1 MGRLIP
7 NPLINLP
14 KIAESDVQ
22 TALSVAVEGR
32 ANELSGYGLSPIEI
46 LGEPILDENPWPMTL
61 SMTEPVNP
69 GLMEEQI
76 EGESASNETVL
87 VDELINNAELTKSAA
102 ARTAPEETL
111 HIAEVSEFHLDDSH
125 EHPEKDIDCVNETT
139 PRRMPMTDKECD
151 PVLAAFR
158 N

>member
-1 MGRLIP
+1 LIP
-7 NPLINLP
+7 KPLINLP

-22 TALSVAVEGR
+22 TALSEVEGR
-32 ANELSGYGLSPIEI
+32 AIKLCGNGLSPIEI
-46 LGEPILDENPWPMTL
+46 LGEPILDENPWQMTL

-69 GLMEEQI
+69 GHMDEQVI
-76 EGESASNETVL
+76 GESASYETVL
-87 VDELINNAELTKSAA
+87 VDELINNSELTKSAA

-111 HIAEVSEFHLDDSH
+111 HIAEESEFHLVDSH
-125 EHPEKDIDCVNETT
+125 EHPEKDIDCVIERT
-139 PRRMPMTDKECD
+139 PKRMPMTDKVCD